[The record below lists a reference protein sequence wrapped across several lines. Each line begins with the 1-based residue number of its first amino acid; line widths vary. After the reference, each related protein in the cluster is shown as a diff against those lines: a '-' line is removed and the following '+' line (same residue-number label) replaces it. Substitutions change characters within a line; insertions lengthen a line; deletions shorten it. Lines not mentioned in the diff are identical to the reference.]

1 MSNKIKDKDKEEEK
15 EPISIKVTFVGNVG
29 VGKTCLVT
37 RLIKDEFD
45 TSNRSTAGANYS
57 KLDLI
62 FNNKKITLDVWDTAG
77 QEKFR
82 TMGRQ
87 FYINSNIIIIVYDI
101 TKKESFEDIQNYWYN
116 DVKENGEKF
125 KVIGIVGN
133 KFDLY
138 DKEGVEEIDDK
149 IVQKFVDKIKKDKD
163 SKIVKMKVS
172 AKNGTNIKNLLNELI
187 NQYFEKEFNTLI
199 KNYSEERTKSDKLK
213 NNTNNTNKKKTC
225 C

>member
-1 MSNKIKDKDKEEEK
+1 MSNEKKDRNKEEEK
-15 EPISIKVTFVGNVG
+15 GPILIKVTIVGNIG
-29 VGKTCLVT
+29 VGKTCILT
-37 RLIKDEFD
+37 RLIKDEFCK
-45 TSNRSTAGANYS
+45 SSKSTAGANYS

-62 FNNKKITLDVWDTAG
+62 FNNQKITLDVWDTAG

-87 FYINSNIIIIVYDI
+87 FYKNSNIIIIVYDI
-101 TKKESFEDIQNYWYN
+101 TNKESFEDIQNYWYD

-138 DKEGVEEIDDK
+138 DKEGVDEVDDK
-149 IVQKFVDKIKKDKD
+149 IVQKFVDKIKNDKEI
-163 SKIVKMKVS
+163 KIVKMKVS
-172 AKNGTNIKNLLNELI
+172 AKNGTNIKNLFNELI
-187 NQYFEKEFNTLI
+187 NQYFEKEFNILI
-199 KNYSEERTKSDKLK
+199 KSNTLESSNSFLLK
-213 NNTNNTNKKKTC
+213 NNKNKKRTC